1 MKKNGLSHIRKWLLL
16 YLAMVLLTTI
26 ILYLLIFVEINSA
39 LTVVNN
45 SNIAGATTGSERILP
60 LPIAGLKLRL
70 LLIFTGG
77 FITCLLLGYVWLG
90 FCTRRIG
97 QPVRVIATAMSK
109 LTKGQLNETVTVGT
123 SDEFEQIGASIN
135 ELAAN
140 LQELLL
146 YIWKQTG
153 QCHALLD
160 HIHTT
165 ADLRHDKRLVLE
177 NLGHLK
183 ELSDAIED
191 LRQMA
196 KAYVFYDVSIEGT
209 QTQAINEPGNGT
221 TADSLSEEV
230 HNYRL

>member
-1 MKKNGLSHIRKWLLL
+1 
-16 YLAMVLLTTI
+16 MVLLTTMV
-26 ILYLLIFVEINSA
+26 LYLSIFVEITSA
-39 LTVVNN
+39 LTAVNM
-45 SNIAGATTGSERILP
+45 SGVAQATTGSERTAP

-70 LLIFTGG
+70 LLILTGG
-77 FITCLLLGYVWLG
+77 FIICLLLGFVWAG

-97 QPVRVIATAMSK
+97 RPVRIIATAMSK
-109 LTKGQLNETVTVGT
+109 LTRGQLNETVTVGT

-153 QCHALLD
+153 QCHVLLD
-160 HIHTT
+160 HIHNNP
-165 ADLRHDKRLVLE
+165 DLRRDKRLTLE
-177 NLGHLK
+177 SMGYLK
-183 ELSDAIED
+183 QLNEAIDD
-191 LRQMA
+191 LREMA

-209 QTQAINEPGNGT
+209 NTHAINEPGDRAT
-221 TADSLSEEV
+221 TTSLPEEV

>member
-1 MKKNGLSHIRKWLLL
+1 MSGV
-16 YLAMVLLTTI
+16 AQ
-26 ILYLLIFVEINSA
+26 
-39 LTVVNN
+39 
-45 SNIAGATTGSERILP
+45 ATTGSERTAP

-70 LLIFTGG
+70 LLILTGG
-77 FITCLLLGYVWLG
+77 FIICLLLGFVWAG

-97 QPVRVIATAMSK
+97 RPVRIIATAMSK
-109 LTKGQLNETVTVGT
+109 LTRGQLNETVTVGT

-153 QCHALLD
+153 QCHVLLD
-160 HIHTT
+160 HIHNNP
-165 ADLRHDKRLVLE
+165 DLRRDKRLTLE
-177 NLGHLK
+177 SMGYLK
-183 ELSDAIED
+183 QLNEAIDD
-191 LRQMA
+191 LREMA

-209 QTQAINEPGNGT
+209 NTHAINEPGDRAT
-221 TADSLSEEV
+221 TTSLPEEV